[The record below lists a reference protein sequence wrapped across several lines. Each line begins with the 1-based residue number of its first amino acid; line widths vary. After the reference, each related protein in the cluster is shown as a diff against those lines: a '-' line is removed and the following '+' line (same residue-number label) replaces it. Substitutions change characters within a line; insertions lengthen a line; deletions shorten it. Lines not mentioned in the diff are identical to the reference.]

1 MMRKFYV
8 AIKPISLPIPWKL
21 AMVETPP
28 FKRRKS
34 SWLLIWRVLGKGF
47 MRSWLL
53 SLSSSPFDNSRT
65 ELEDSSPAIKG
76 TRWDPAI

>member
-1 MMRKFYV
+1 
-8 AIKPISLPIPWKL
+8 
-21 AMVETPP
+21 MVETPP

-65 ELEDSSPAIKG
+65 ELEGLFTRYKG
-76 TRWDPAI
+76 YTMESGNLNVS